1 MSSIVCVGEM
11 LVDFVCENVGV
22 KLSEG
27 DNFIKKA
34 GGAPANVSAAIAKLG
49 GSSIFVGKV
58 GNDSFGRFLYDT
70 LSKLGVDT
78 RYCLFDKEYATTLA
92 FVSLDEN
99 RERDFEFIRGA
110 DERLNISEID
120 LDDFKESTIIHL
132 GSATA
137 LLGGSLYE
145 TYLGFIAY
153 CKTND
158 KVISFDPNYRQ
169 DLYNGKKDIFIKRS
183 KEIIRVADIVKVSLE
198 EGVLITGIE
207 EVDGIVSEIHRM
219 GAKVVIVTLGKKGSV
234 LSIDNKKRIIP
245 SIEVNMIDATGAGDA
260 YVGAV
265 LYLLA
270 ATDNVKDTLNN
281 IEKMSEIISL
291 ANKVG
296 AKTTEKYGA
305 IEAIPYLEE
314 VQS

>member
-27 DNFIKKA
+27 NNFIKKA

-70 LSKLGVDT
+70 LNKLGVDT

-120 LDDFKESTIIHL
+120 LDDFKESAIIHL

-137 LLGGSLYE
+137 LLGGNLYE
-145 TYLGFIAY
+145 TYLGFVAY

-169 DLYNGKKDIFIKRS
+169 DLYKSKKDIFIQRS
-183 KEIIRVADIVKVSLE
+183 KEIIKVADIVKVSLE